1 MVEALRRGLR
11 ATGEGERGSNKMIS
25 EKLAKALSDQVNA
38 ELYSAYLYLSMSAY
52 AEDSGLNGIANWLYV
67 QSREEMAHGIN
78 MYQFILDRDAV
89 PSFPAID
96 PPDANYTGIDDIFN
110 KVLAH
115 ERKVTAGINNIAT
128 LAMKENDHA
137 SYQFIMW
144 YVNEQ
149 VEEESTADD
158 IIDRINLIGEDK
170 GKLLHLDNELA
181 VRMYTNP
188 FPTNGKLSGAAASV
202 V

>member
-1 MVEALRRGLR
+1 
-11 ATGEGERGSNKMIS
+11 MIS
-25 EKLAKALSDQVNA
+25 DSLTKALSDQVNA

-52 AEDSGLNGIANWLYV
+52 AEDAGLNGIANWLYV
-67 QSREEMAHGIN
+67 QSREEMAHGIH

-89 PSFPAID
+89 PEFPAID
-96 PPDANYTGIDDIFN
+96 PPDTSFSGIDDVFD

-115 ERKVTAGINNIAT
+115 ERIVTAKINAIAT

-137 SYQFIMW
+137 SYQFITW

-158 IIDRINLIGEDK
+158 IIDRIKLIGEDK
-170 GKLLHLDNELA
+170 GKLLNLDNELA
-181 VRMYTNP
+181 ARIFANP
-188 FPTNGKLSGAAASV
+188 FPNDKKLSGAAVSV